1 MVATVVLIM
10 VMVFGA
16 GAAFR
21 LRASSM
27 LGSLRALA
35 ADADRVTD
43 LGDALLIALL
53 NTESNAR
60 AYILTRHVVFVARYT
75 EGRSTTAAT
84 LDQLRTAASRF
95 GSLTGDMD
103 RAERLVAARLALLNA
118 AIHATDTQPDPTATA
133 LARSDTGLQA
143 MREAQTQIET
153 LIHHAAAERDRQSTE
168 AQDSERLY
176 RIIVTTGAIMGVL
189 LLGGASLA
197 LLVGRSRLW
206 AAQAALQ
213 SQSKLWQ
220 ATVENL
226 LDGVAVFD
234 AEGGLVQ
241 WNANLAPLT
250 GFSATLLHQGMPF
263 SAFATA
269 AADWNP
275 PTMPGPAPQGAIETR
290 VGGRVLEVACN
301 MMPDGGHMLTFGDI
315 TRRVEA
321 EAIARQAQ
329 KMEVLGQ
336 LTGGVAHDFNNLLQ
350 VISAN
355 LDVMAQR
362 LLSGSG
368 TDPRT
373 PADWLRS
380 RVVAAMEGVTRGA
393 RLTRHLLAFARRQPL
408 APEPVNAAQMLAGME
423 DMLRRTLGP
432 TIAVEQVIS
441 GGLWTLRAD
450 VQQLENAILNLAINA
465 RDAMADS
472 PPDQARLTIEA
483 RNTSLDDAYCA
494 ANLDVRPGQ
503 YVMIAVSDSGCGMTA
518 EQVGRAI
525 EPFYTTKPEGRGTGL
540 GLSMVYGFAKQSGG
554 HLKLYSEPGHGTTAR
569 LYIPRT
575 AAAAAAPGLLRG
587 APQPARGETLLL
599 VEDDAAVRAAA
610 VLALRGLGYQVAEA
624 ADADA
629 AMILL
634 EQGLRPDLLFTDVM
648 MPGVLN
654 ARALADRARAM
665 LPNLAV
671 VFTSGYT
678 ENSIV
683 HNGQLDADVHL
694 ISKPWRIEDLASRLR
709 LVLDAARRSQPPRV
723 TRVLLVEDDA
733 LVRTITAEMLTDLG
747 YDVVQAADAEQA
759 LNALDGV
766 DLMITDI
773 GLGQTDGLSL
783 VASARARMPGLAVIV
798 ASGRPRAPNTPDG
811 MEWLV
816 KPFDSAAL
824 RGALARVHQ
833 MA

>member
-1 MVATVVLIM
+1 MVVTVVLIM

-43 LGDALLIALL
+43 LGDSLLIALL
-53 NTESNAR
+53 DTESNAR
-60 AYILTRHVVFVARYT
+60 AYMLTRHTIFVAHYT
-75 EGRSTTAAT
+75 AGQSATQAT
-84 LDQLRTAASRF
+84 LDQLGEAARRF

-103 RAERLVAARLALLNA
+103 QTQRLVAARLALLSKALQA
-118 AIHATDTQPDPTATA
+118 ADASPDPIA
-133 LARSDTGLQA
+133 LALASSDAGQEA
-143 MREAQTQIET
+143 MRNAQAQIRA
-153 LIHHAAAERDRQSTE
+153 LIQHAADERDRQSAE

-176 RIIVTTGAIMGVL
+176 RIIVTTGAIVGVM
-189 LLGGASLA
+189 LLGSASLA

-269 AADWNP
+269 AADWDP
-275 PTMPGPAPQGAIETR
+275 PTMPGPAPQGSVETR

-355 LDVMAQR
+355 LDVMSQR
-362 LLSGSG
+362 LQS
-368 TDPRT
+368 DPLA

-380 RVVAAMEGVTRGA
+380 RVLAAMEGVTRGA

-432 TIAVEQVIS
+432 TIAVERVIS

-465 RDAMADS
+465 RDAMADN
-472 PPDQARLTIEA
+472 PPDRARLTIEA
-483 RNTSLDDAYCA
+483 RNASLDDAYCA
-494 ANLDVRPGQ
+494 TNLDVRPGQ

-518 EQVGRAI
+518 EQIGRAI
-525 EPFYTTKPEGRGTGL
+525 EPFYTTKPEGQGTGL

-575 AAAAAAPGLLRG
+575 AAAAAAPGRLRG
-587 APQPARGETLLL
+587 APPQAQGETLLL
-599 VEDDAAVRAAA
+599 VEDDPAVRAAA
-610 VLALRGLGYQVAEA
+610 ALALRGLGYLVAEA
-624 ADADA
+624 ADADM
-629 AMILL
+629 AMTLL

-648 MPGVLN
+648 MPGVLS
-654 ARALADRARAM
+654 ARAMADRAKAL
-665 LPNLAV
+665 LPDLAV

-683 HNGQLDADVHL
+683 HNGLLDADVHL

-709 LVLDAARRSQPPRV
+709 LVLDAARRPAPARV
-723 TRVLLVEDDA
+723 ARVLLVEDDA
-733 LVRTITAEMLTDLG
+733 LVRTITAEMLVDLG
-747 YDVVQAADAEQA
+747 YDVVQAADADEA
-759 LNALDGV
+759 LAALDGV
-766 DLMITDI
+766 DLMITDV
-773 GLGQTDGLSL
+773 GLGRTDGLSL
-783 VASARARMPGLAVIV
+783 VASARARVPGLAVIV
-798 ASGRPRAPNTPDG
+798 ASGRPRAAGTPDG
-811 MEWLV
+811 VEWLT

-824 RGALARVHQ
+824 RAALARVHQ

>member
-21 LRASSM
+21 LRASAM

-53 NTESNAR
+53 DTESNAR
-60 AYILTRHVVFVARYT
+60 AYILTRHVAFIAHYT
-75 EGRSTTAAT
+75 EERSATAVT
-84 LDQLRTAASRF
+84 LDQLRSAASRF

-103 RAERLVAARLALLNA
+103 RAEGLVAARLALLDA
-118 AIHATDTQPDPTATA
+118 AIHAIDLHADPTSMAIVG
-133 LARSDTGLQA
+133 SDTGLQA
-143 MREAQTQIET
+143 MRNAQTQIRA
-153 LIHHAAAERDRQSTE
+153 LIQHAADERDRQSAE

-176 RIIVTTGAIMGVL
+176 RIIVTAGAIIGVL
-189 LLGGASLA
+189 LLGSASLA
-197 LLVGRSRLW
+197 LLVGRSQIW
-206 AAQAALQ
+206 AAQTALQ

-250 GFSATLLHQGMPF
+250 GFSAALLHQGMPF

-269 AADWNP
+269 AADWDP
-275 PTMPGPAPQGAIETR
+275 PTMPGPPPQGVIETR

-355 LDVMAQR
+355 LDVMSQR
-362 LLSGSG
+362 LQSGH
-368 TDPRT
+368 DA

-380 RVVAAMEGVTRGA
+380 RVLAAMEGVTRGA

-483 RNTSLDDAYCA
+483 RNASLDDAYCA

-518 EQVGRAI
+518 EQIGRAI
-525 EPFYTTKPEGRGTGL
+525 EPFYTTKPEGQGTGL

-575 AAAAAAPGLLRG
+575 VATATSPGLQRG
-587 APQPARGETLLL
+587 APQHAQGETLLL
-599 VEDDAAVRAAA
+599 VEDDPAVRAAA
-610 VLALRGLGYQVAEA
+610 ALALRGLGYQVAEA
-624 ADADA
+624 HDADM
-629 AMILL
+629 AMTLL

-648 MPGVLN
+648 MPGVLS
-654 ARALADRARAM
+654 ARAMADRAKAL
-665 LPNLAV
+665 LPDLAV

-709 LVLDAARRSQPPRV
+709 LVLDVARRHRPARAE
-723 TRVLLVEDDA
+723 RVLLVEDDA
-733 LVRTITAEMLTDLG
+733 LVRTLTAEMLADLG
-747 YDVVQAADAEQA
+747 YQVVQAADADEA
-759 LNALDGV
+759 LGALDGV

-783 VASARARMPGLAVIV
+783 VASVRARLPGLPVIV
-798 ASGRPRAPNTPDG
+798 ASGRPRAATTPDG
-811 MEWLV
+811 VQWLI

-824 RGALARVHQ
+824 RAALARVHQ
-833 MA
+833 MACG